1 MISLKYH
8 YEAVHIVPVGQSAFS
23 PQPHLPDSSSHVE
36 PVEDP
41 TQSVSVQHGVTHL
54 LFSQISPLRQSELR
68 MHTQNFSVESP
79 IGRTY
84 YFLLVYPFVTG
95 NTEFKFSFDKM
106 KPVSWLFYFIMAD
119 SEALTLVAFAFNF
132 GATSGLTLL

>member
-1 MISLKYH
+1 
-8 YEAVHIVPVGQSAFS
+8 
-23 PQPHLPDSSSHVE
+23 
-36 PVEDP
+36 
-41 TQSVSVQHGVTHL
+41 
-54 LFSQISPLRQSELR
+54 

-84 YFLLVYPFVTG
+84 YFLLVYPFV
-95 NTEFKFSFDKM
+95 TEFKFSFDKM